1 MRFTTWSALTSL
13 LYDPSSP
20 KILPNN
26 VASGMGRAG
35 IEGWSEEAPRPV
47 VSPVVDRKSNWL
59 PSGGFVGLLRL
70 EDSSHTSS
78 LINQQIDMSSKESNA
93 VASSSLHIT
102 S

>member
-1 MRFTTWSALTSL
+1 MRFATWSALTSL

-70 EDSSHTSS
+70 EKLLPRFKSHQST
-78 LINQQIDMSSKESNA
+78 NRQVFKR
-93 VASSSLHIT
+93 V
-102 S
+102 